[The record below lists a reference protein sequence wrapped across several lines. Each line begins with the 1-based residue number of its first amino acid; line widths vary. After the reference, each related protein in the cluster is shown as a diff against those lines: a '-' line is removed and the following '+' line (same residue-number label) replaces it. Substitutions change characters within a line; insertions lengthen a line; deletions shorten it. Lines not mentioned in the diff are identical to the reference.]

1 MPDLKTFNEIST
13 HLLSTALLALP
24 PVKPTSPTLTPQ
36 IASLHLHPSLES
48 ALHILNGDLPSA
60 HFLLRHMQAPPAV
73 EGMLLHGILHRCEGD
88 FPNARAWISDVS
100 DACAGYLPKHRAE
113 GVKLDAGVAEEV
125 ARHDVEDGDVGLMG
139 FVYGVEGAL
148 GLVDDVEY
156 FRKRKGGPG
165 ERGSLE
171 ETVREEIGRW
181 WSGVLVSLGRGSGG
195 MRGGRGRG
203 MGWRCRG

>member
-1 MPDLKTFNEIST
+1 
-13 HLLSTALLALP
+13 
-24 PVKPTSPTLTPQ
+24 
-36 IASLHLHPSLES
+36 
-48 ALHILNGDLPSA
+48 
-60 HFLLRHMQAPPAV
+60 MQAPPAV

-113 GVKLDAGVAEEV
+113 GVKLDAGVAREV

-171 ETVREEIGRW
+171 ETVREEIGRVVEW
-181 WSGVLVSLGRGSGG
+181 CVGKFGAGEWGDARGAWTRNGVEVQRMSDSMVSGG
-195 MRGGRGRG
+195 KGFREF
-203 MGWRCRG
+203 